1 MDWTRGKNND
11 RHGRAVKMQTREGQ
25 QLQEIADLLNKEQRA
40 IVFTV
45 RSDRLIYIVDGV
57 VYVCSLDDVAQ
68 MVNDVYKERK
78 SG

>member
-1 MDWTRGKNND
+1 
-11 RHGRAVKMQTREGQ
+11 MQTREGQ

-40 IVFTV
+40 VVFTV

-68 MVNDVYKERK
+68 MVNTVYKERK

>member
-1 MDWTRGKNND
+1 
-11 RHGRAVKMQTREGQ
+11 MQTREGQ
-25 QLQEIADLLNKEQRA
+25 QLQEIADLLNKVQRA
-40 IVFTV
+40 VVFTV

-68 MVNDVYKERK
+68 MVNPVYKERK

>member
-1 MDWTRGKNND
+1 
-11 RHGRAVKMQTREGQ
+11 MQTREGQ

-45 RSDRLIYIVDGV
+45 QSDRLIYIVDGV